1 MEKRELIRKE
11 ILYYIEKNSRADLA
25 ELAVLL
31 GTDEVT
37 VARHGE
43 GQSNLWISYADRLG
57 QSRSRTGD
65 SVDRSAYDATEK
77 SGI

>member
-11 ILYYIEKNSRADLA
+11 ILYYIEKNSRANLG

-31 GTDEVT
+31 GT
-37 VARHGE
+37 R
-43 GQSNLWISYADRLG
+43 QSNLWISHADRLG

-65 SVDRSAYDATEK
+65 SVDRSAYDTAEK